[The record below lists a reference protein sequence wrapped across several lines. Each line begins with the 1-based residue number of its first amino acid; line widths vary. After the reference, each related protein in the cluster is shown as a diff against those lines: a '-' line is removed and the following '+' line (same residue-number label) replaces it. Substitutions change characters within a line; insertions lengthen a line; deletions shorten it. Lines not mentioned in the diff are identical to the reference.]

1 MKIYARQI
9 NPAYQENFLFEDDGM
24 GTDYINVWGNS
35 DFECRTSNLFDR
47 VKECL
52 DAGELAEAIKDIS
65 TGGYYSS
72 FYKNVTEAINN
83 QLWRDDGKSY
93 NTRQIG
99 KLKKL
104 VLQYSECSSSEE
116 DQILVDVLSIVTGE
130 EWDYREIRGCCQG
143 ELNNVYYP
151 VEKWTEEMLE
161 EFEIMY
167 FNTGS
172 EWIVHEGD
180 TEPTS
185 PEEINGCACYC
196 LSWDDDG
203 IKKEIAEVAGG
214 NAEDVVLYKYA
225 GSVSIPTYQVA

>member
-35 DFECRTSNLFDR
+35 DFERRTSNLFNR

-52 DAGELAEAIKDIS
+52 DAGELAEAIKDIR

-72 FYKNVTEAINN
+72 FYENVTEAINN

-130 EWDYREIRGCCQG
+130 EWDYREIHGCCQG
-143 ELNNVYYP
+143 EWNNVYYP
-151 VEKWTEEMLE
+151 VEKWTEESLE
-161 EFEIMY
+161 AFETMY

-185 PEEINGCACYC
+185 PEEINGCAFYC
-196 LSWDDDG
+196 VSWDDEG
-203 IKKEIAEVAGG
+203 IKKEIAKVAGG
-214 NAEDVVLYKYA
+214 NAEDIVLYKYS

>member
-1 MKIYARQI
+1 MKIYAKQI
-9 NPAYQENFLFEDDGM
+9 NPVYQESYLFDDDGM
-24 GTDYINVWGNS
+24 GTDYINVCGNK
-35 DFECRTSNLFDR
+35 DYKQRTSTLFDR

-52 DAGELAEAIKDIS
+52 DAGELASDIEAITEK
-65 TGGYYSS
+65 SS
-72 FYKNVTEAINN
+72 YAIYENVTEAINN

-93 NTRQIG
+93 STRQIG

-130 EWDYREIRGCCQG
+130 EWDCKEIHGCCQG
-143 ELNNVYYP
+143 EWNNVYYP

-161 EFEIMY
+161 AFEIMY

-172 EWIVHEGD
+172 EWIVHEGS

-185 PEEINGCACYC
+185 PEEIEGCACYC
-196 LSWDDDG
+196 VSWDDEG
-203 IKKEIAEVAGG
+203 IKKEIAEAAGG
-214 NAEDVVLYKYA
+214 NVEDVVLYKYS

>member
-9 NPAYQENFLFEDDGM
+9 NPAYQDSSIFEDDGM
-24 GTDYINVWGNS
+24 GTEYINVCGNR
-35 DFECRTSNLFDR
+35 DYERRTSSLFDR

-52 DAGELAEAIKDIS
+52 DAGELANDIKAVMEKSSYAI
-65 TGGYYSS
+65 YE
-72 FYKNVTEAINN
+72 NVTEAINN

-93 NTRQIG
+93 STRQIG
-99 KLKKL
+99 KLRKL

-130 EWDYREIRGCCQG
+130 EWDYREIHGCCQG
-143 ELNNVYYP
+143 EWNNIYYP
-151 VEKWTEEMLE
+151 VEKWTEESLE
-161 EFEIMY
+161 AFETMY

-196 LSWDDDG
+196 VSWDDEG
-203 IKKEIAEVAGG
+203 IKKEIAKVAGG
-214 NAEDVVLYKYA
+214 NAGDIVLYKYS

>member
-9 NPAYQENFLFEDDGM
+9 NPAYQDSSIFEDDGM
-24 GTDYINVWGNS
+24 GTEYINVCGNR
-35 DFECRTSNLFDR
+35 DYERRTSNLFDR

-52 DAGELAEAIKDIS
+52 DAGELAEAIKDIR

-72 FYKNVTEAINN
+72 FYENVTEAINN

-104 VLQYSECSSSEE
+104 VLQYSECSSSE
-116 DQILVDVLSIVTGE
+116 DVPILVDVLSIGSGE
-130 EWDYREIRGCCQG
+130 EWDYREIHGCCQG
-143 ELNNVYYP
+143 EWNNVYYP
-151 VEKWTEEMLE
+151 VEKWTEESLE
-161 EFEIMY
+161 AFETMY

-196 LSWDDDG
+196 VSWDDEG
-203 IKKEIAEVAGG
+203 IKKEIAKVAGG
-214 NAEDVVLYKYA
+214 HCSL
-225 GSVSIPTYQVA
+225 